1 MDGLPIRSLIYGL
14 VCLVKGSSKEKT
26 NSYKL
31 KIERI
36 FFTEYTYSLGYAI
49 S

>member
-14 VCLVKGSSKEKT
+14 VGLVKGSSEEKT

-36 FFTEYTYSLGYAI
+36 FFTEYI
-49 S
+49 E